1 MKKKFLS
8 LLAILLIIVFTLG
21 MVSCGAKGSVEN
33 DYAVDGDVSFP
44 GSTGE
49 SGKNEISGSDVSVDQ
64 AKIIKVAD
72 VTAETQ
78 KYAEATEKLKEL
90 IASVG
95 GNISNSNVTENASY
109 RTDGKTEK
117 RAQYTIKV
125 PTAEFDHFLS
135 ELSKIFNI
143 TKSTTTEED
152 VNATYVTL
160 KSRIKTLE
168 TKKAAL
174 EVMLAN
180 VDMKLDFE
188 TWKKINDE
196 LYEVDSQLNM
206 YGDQLESLNKKIAHS
221 TVNLSV
227 REVVEYT
234 EPEEKGYG
242 EQVVDAFKD
251 SFNIFLEF
259 LKGLLIVLI
268 YLLPFILLIGVGVLA
283 LVVCIALLIAIIKAI
298 IKRKKKRKNKE

>member
-21 MVSCGAKGSVEN
+21 MVSCGAKGNVGN
-33 DYAVDGDVSFP
+33 DYAADVDVSFP

-72 VTAETQ
+72 VTAETK
-78 KYAEATEKLKEL
+78 KYDEATEKLKDL

-125 PTAEFDHFLS
+125 PTAKFDDFLS

-143 TKSTTTEED
+143 TKSITTEED
-152 VNATYVTL
+152 VNDTYVTL
-160 KSRIKTLE
+160 ESRIKTLE

-180 VDMKLDFE
+180 VDMKLDFA
-188 TWKKINDE
+188 TWQKISDE
-196 LYEVDSQLNM
+196 LCEVESQLNM
-206 YGDQLESLNKKIAHS
+206 YGDQLESLDKKIAFS

-251 SFNIFLEF
+251 SFNVFLEF